1 MHREGKERKER
12 EYKRDRSVH
21 NEKKRKEKS
30 RLEEGK
36 RESNGKCIFMT
47 KKLKEVEKWAPEG
60 DGKYENEKEFV
71 QKKKRRRKKKKRR
84 QKASITKS
92 GLNEWGEDN
101 KEEAERK
108 EEEKEF
114 EEEFTSK
121 YV

>member
-12 EYKRDRSVH
+12 ECKRDRSVH

-60 DGKYENEKEFV
+60 DRKYENEKELV
-71 QKKKRRRKKKKRR
+71 QKK
-84 QKASITKS
+84 
-92 GLNEWGEDN
+92 
-101 KEEAERK
+101 AE
-108 EEEKEF
+108 EEEKEKTKS
-114 EEEFTSK
+114 EHNEK
-121 YV
+121 RMKRMRRG

>member
-47 KKLKEVEKWAPEG
+47 KKLKEV
-60 DGKYENEKEFV
+60 GK
-71 QKKKRRRKKKKRR
+71 
-84 QKASITKS
+84 
-92 GLNEWGEDN
+92 
-101 KEEAERK
+101 
-108 EEEKEF
+108 
-114 EEEFTSK
+114 
-121 YV
+121 